1 MTEEDLLLIR
11 KNVEERKEKIRKVN
25 NDRKRLKELEEDK
38 EVLEYLKLRGIKK
51 LSSDSLKEVDENDP
65 YIAFLAFSDYQ
76 YSHKIEETNGIYM
89 FVYKG
94 NYLKGFKKKEYRY
107 YRDIESEE
115 EVLISDE
122 RVDEF
127 ESNNL
132 VIYSERPL
140 WVIQQEFIN
149 NALEVGQ
156 EETVKV
162 MTKKYKK

>member
-1 MTEEDLLLIR
+1 
-11 KNVEERKEKIRKVN
+11 
-25 NDRKRLKELEEDK
+25 
-38 EVLEYLKLRGIKK
+38 
-51 LSSDSLKEVDENDP
+51 
-65 YIAFLAFSDYQ
+65 
-76 YSHKIEETNGIYM
+76 M